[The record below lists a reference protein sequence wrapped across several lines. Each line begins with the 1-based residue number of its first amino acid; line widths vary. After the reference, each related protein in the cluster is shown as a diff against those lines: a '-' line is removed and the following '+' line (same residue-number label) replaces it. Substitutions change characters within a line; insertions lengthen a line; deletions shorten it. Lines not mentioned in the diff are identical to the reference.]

1 MAKRVVAVVR
11 AEISCMLLEAGGRR
25 RGGLPIC
32 LIKVVIL
39 GFFSGQ
45 DGVLLDAG
53 LHCYDR

>member
-1 MAKRVVAVVR
+1 MVRVVAAVP
-11 AEISCMLLEAGGRR
+11 AEISGLPLEAGWRR

-32 LIKVVIL
+32 IIKVVIL
-39 GFFSGQ
+39 GFFSRQ